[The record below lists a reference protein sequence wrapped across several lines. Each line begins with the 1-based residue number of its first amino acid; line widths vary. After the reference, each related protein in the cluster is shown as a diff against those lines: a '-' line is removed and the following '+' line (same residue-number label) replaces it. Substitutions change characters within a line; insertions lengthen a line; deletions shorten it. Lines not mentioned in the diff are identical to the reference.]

1 MVWLRDEV
9 WYGSCLASHCKKFT
23 VFVLGKTTVCILPA
37 IANEDANV
45 KALADSE
52 IFQRHQYFFK
62 YVPYQLMEV
71 GRG

>member
-23 VFVLGKTTVCILPA
+23 EFVLGQITVCIFPA

-45 KALADSE
+45 MALVDSE
-52 IFQRHQYFFK
+52 IFQRHQYI
-62 YVPYQLMEV
+62 VLSIYQLMEV
-71 GRG
+71 GIG